1 MSKNFRIS
9 YVWNEIYEATII
21 TNCRSEH
28 HETQLLIKR
37 NINAIHTI
45 ISIFISFHIWRNS
58 S

>member
-45 ISIFISFHIWRNS
+45 ISIFISFHI
-58 S
+58 